1 MFRYFCTNAF
11 MHTPPDLAGMRLA
24 SMLPTSEKTLVLHLK
39 AKSLTGSTTPIQQ
52 QTQNQLLKARSVT
65 DVRSHPTAP
74 FSSEK
79 DTDQNSTESF
89 VSVPL
94 IHQARTRRALSSD
107 SSSLEAHRTP
117 VFVYHLS
124 PTAASSLQWRFTSLQ

>member
-1 MFRYFCTNAF
+1 

-65 DVRSHPTAP
+65 AVRSHPTAP

-94 IHQARTRRALSSD
+94 IHQARTRRALS
-107 SSSLEAHRTP
+107 LEAHRTP

-124 PTAASSLQWRFTSLQ
+124 PTAAFSLQWRFTSLQ